1 MKPWGAATNSSER
14 SPMMGVRLR
23 TILLT
28 ATLVIVIDPSSV
40 LAWGPGTH
48 IQLASDVLS
57 NLHLLPA
64 AIAALI
70 AAHRRDFTY
79 GNVATDTVLA
89 KKMSKV
95 KQVCHRWTTGMSLLE
110 KAESDAGRAFAYGY
124 LSHLAADTVAHNKYL
139 PRQMAVN
146 RSTITFGHFYWEVR
160 ADARIAA
167 PHWNSLQTLLNGRYP
182 EAERLLASHLTETML
197 SYKTNRILFK
207 RMNLLAAEQ
216 AWRRSV
222 DFWSRLSRFN
232 LDEGVVAEYHA
243 ESMARIVDV
252 LSRGTASSVL
262 HEDPNGNAALAYAKA
277 QRRQLKQL
285 KRAKIPD
292 YQVSASTTD
301 SPVPQRGKGIE
312 ISPAVPR

>member
-1 MKPWGAATNSSER
+1 MNRRGAATISR
-14 SPMMGVRLR
+14 GARRKGRIGLR
-23 TILLT
+23 VILL
-28 ATLVIVIDPSSV
+28 AAALVVLIDPTAV
-40 LAWGPGTH
+40 FAWGPGTH
-48 IQLASDVLS
+48 IQLASDILS

-64 AIAALI
+64 AVAALI

-95 KQVCHRWTTGMSLLE
+95 KQVCHRWATGMSLLE
-110 KAESDAGRAFAYGY
+110 EAESDAGRAFAYGY

-139 PRQMAVN
+139 PRQMAVS

-167 PHWNSLQTLLNGRYP
+167 PHWNSLQSLLNGSYP

-222 DFWSRLSRFN
+222 EFWTRLSRFS
-232 LDEGVVAEYHA
+232 LDESVVAEYRA

-252 LSRGTASSVL
+252 LSRGTASTVL
-262 HEDPNGNAALAYAKA
+262 HEDPNGNAALAYARA

-292 YQVSASTTD
+292 YQVIREAAAGHAPKVNRAMKLSES
-301 SPVPQRGKGIE
+301 
-312 ISPAVPR
+312 